1 VAKKAVA
8 AMELSRC
15 CSVLAAPLVD
25 DDAEA
30 LARGFAALAD
40 AARLRLLSLLASA
53 DGGEVCVCDLTDA
66 VGKSQP
72 TVSHHLKVLLE
83 AGLVRFERRGRW
95 AWYSVVPERVDAL
108 RAALAP
114 AR

>member
-1 VAKKAVA
+1 
-8 AMELSRC
+8 MELSRC

-30 LARGFAALAD
+30 LAHGFAALAD

-53 DGGEVCVCDLTDA
+53 QGGEVCVCDLTDA

-72 TVSHHLKVLLE
+72 TVSHHLKVL
-83 AGLVRFERRGRW
+83 R
-95 AWYSVVPERVDAL
+95 
-108 RAALAP
+108 P
-114 AR
+114 ARRAGAGPLGAPSETQRDAAPGESEGDQPVGTQEGARVQQ

>member
-1 VAKKAVA
+1 MARKAVA
-8 AMELSRC
+8 VMSQGRC

-25 DDAEA
+25 EDAET
-30 LARGFAALAD
+30 LAHGFAALAD
-40 AARLRLLSLLASA
+40 AARLRLISLLASA
-53 DGGEVCVCDLTDA
+53 EGGEVCVCDLTDA

-108 RAALAP
+108 RAALSP
-114 AR
+114 TR